1 MIVPLDTPVATRAEN
16 FRKVLD
22 FDESAA
28 YRALQETKQEYPE
41 ANAPPLRAPRL
52 KKEGKSLVAMVRGE
66 TRDEAI
72 RLAVEKL
79 GGIRHI
85 IDSPAPAL
93 LKPNFNSA
101 DPFPASTHP
110 DTLESRRRPLERSG
124 L

>member
-41 ANAPPLRAPRL
+41 AQAPPLRAPRL

-72 RLAVEKL
+72 RLGGGKTGRHSAYHRFSRACALETQLQL
-79 GGIRHI
+79 GRSFPGLDASRYAREPS
-85 IDSPAPAL
+85 SP
-93 LKPNFNSA
+93 S
-101 DPFPASTHP
+101 
-110 DTLESRRRPLERSG
+110 
-124 L
+124 